1 MRITHLLVCAIPL
14 LMLGCKKETAT
25 QPNAASQW
33 DKVMISDSGEIFVNK
48 KQVSLTEFA
57 AECQRLKQVGGGAV
71 VYTGEGS
78 HIPTPAQFE
87 AVRKLT
93 ASGVP
98 TKTALKRSEV
108 D

>member
-1 MRITHLLVCAIPL
+1 M
-14 LMLGCKKETAT
+14 ETTA
-25 QPNAASQW
+25 QPNAVLEW

-57 AECQRLKQVGGGAV
+57 TECQRLKQVGGGAV

-78 HIPTPAQFE
+78 HIPSPAQFE
-87 AVRKLT
+87 AVQKLV

-98 TKTALKRSEV
+98 MKAALKKTEV